1 MQTINKT
8 KAKELIKESKGKI
21 FNTSFLKKDNTVR
34 TLTGRLQV
42 TKHLKENAKEQ
53 PYDPSKYN
61 LQPVYDLKA
70 KGYRMLNLNTLI
82 TLSINKEKY
91 LIEQEEVSHFEFD
104 SQGNNIII

>member
-8 KAKELIKESKGKI
+8 KAKELIKGSKGKI

-34 TLTGRLQV
+34 SLTGRLQV

-70 KGYRMLNLNTLI
+70 KDYRMLNLNTLI
-82 TLSINKEKY
+82 TLSINKTKY
-91 LIEQEEVSHFEFD
+91 
-104 SQGNNIII
+104 IIK

>member
-8 KAKELIKESKGKI
+8 TAKELIKDSKGLI
-21 FNTSFLKKDNTVR
+21 FNASFIKKDNTVR

-53 PYDPSKYN
+53 PYDPNKYN

-70 KGYRMLNLNTLI
+70 KGYRMLNLNNLI
-82 TLSINKEKY
+82 TLSINKTKY
-91 LIEQEEVSHFEFD
+91 
-104 SQGNNIII
+104 IIK

>member
-1 MQTINKT
+1 MQTINRT
-8 KAKELIKESKGKI
+8 KAKELIKESKGLI
-21 FNTSFLKKDNTVR
+21 FNASFIKKDNTVR

-70 KGYRMLNLNTLI
+70 KGYRMLNFNTLL
-82 TLSINKEKY
+82 TLNINANKY
-91 LIEQEEVSHFEFD
+91 
-104 SQGNNIII
+104 IIK